1 MSLAAHVVRTREALT
16 AQIEGVD
23 SLSRRAVVPTM
34 GALHSGHAT
43 LIERAREYVGDSGHV
58 TATIFVNPTQFAANE
73 DFDRYP
79 RSLQADVEVCARHG
93 ADLVFAPEVG
103 EMYPDGATQVTVDPG
118 PLGLL
123 YEGAVRPGHF
133 QGVLTVVN
141 KLFNMT
147 QAQVAFFGEKDYQQ
161 LVLIKQMVRDLSMGV
176 MVIGVP
182 TVREVD
188 GLAMSSRNRYLA
200 VAERE
205 RAELVPN
212 AMKVGVDV
220 ANAGG
225 DADAVVVAVEKF
237 FDDSGIDV
245 DYVVVTNPDL
255 GPAPVGGEARLI
267 VAVRLG
273 SVRLLDNTSI
283 QLGARQ

>member
-1 MSLAAHVVRTREALT
+1 
-16 AQIEGVD
+16 
-23 SLSRRAVVPTM
+23 
-34 GALHSGHAT
+34 
-43 LIERAREYVGDSGHV
+43 
-58 TATIFVNPTQFAANE
+58 
-73 DFDRYP
+73 
-79 RSLQADVEVCARHG
+79 
-93 ADLVFAPEVG
+93 
-103 EMYPDGATQVTVDPG
+103 
-118 PLGLL
+118 
-123 YEGAVRPGHF
+123 
-133 QGVLTVVN
+133 
-141 KLFNMT
+141 
-147 QAQVAFFGEKDYQQ
+147 
-161 LVLIKQMVRDLSMGV
+161 

>member
-1 MSLAAHVVRTREALT
+1 MSLAARVVSTRVALT
-16 AQIEGVD
+16 EQIKAAD
-23 SLSRRAVVPTM
+23 PRSQRAVVPTM

-43 LIERAREYVGDSGHV
+43 LIDRAREYVGDSGLV
-58 TATIFVNPTQFAANE
+58 TVTIFVNPTQFAANE

-79 RSLQADVEVCARHG
+79 RSLEADVDLCSRHG

-103 EMYPDGATQVTVDPG
+103 DMYPGGATQVTVDPG
-118 PLGLL
+118 PLGLI
-123 YEGAVRPGHF
+123 YEGAIRPGHF

-147 QAQVAFFGEKDYQQ
+147 QAQVGFFGEKDYQQ
-161 LVLIKQMVRDLSMGV
+161 LVLITQMVRDLSMGV
-176 MVIGVP
+176 TVVGVP

-188 GLAMSSRNRYLA
+188 GLAMSSRNRYLNA
-200 VAERE
+200 ADRE
-205 RAELVPN
+205 RAELVPT
-212 AMKVGVDV
+212 AMQIGVDV

-225 DADAVVVAVEKF
+225 DADDVVVAVNKF
-237 FDDSGIDV
+237 FDESDIDV

-255 GPAPVGGEARLI
+255 GPAPAGGQARLI

-283 QLGARQ
+283 HLGAHQ